1 MANSNINTAWK
12 NDLYPLIDTT
22 FQFEYKNQLNVL
34 AELVDTVVKKQVDY
48 RMATG
53 GGFGELSDYDGAN
66 LVGMN
71 QKRGFVKIITPTEK
85 ANAIDIQRI
94 YGMTDK
100 NGECKRVGTSAANSA
115 SMTVYLGLLRMFG
128 NFANAGA
135 QWLGGDGK
143 SWGATDHPVASKGD
157 AGGTNTVDSDSG
169 TFSNLLTDALSVAA
183 ITKAQTTASRFVTPD
198 GLPFSC
204 DFENNGILL
213 VSPELA
219 PKAKEICGTEAR
231 YSPVN
236 IPESAENGANPVRG
250 LQYMVVGGG
259 SDGFSS
265 KQWAIAD
272 KRQLKQ
278 NTKLVYIEKPQV
290 LQTELD
296 NPLIARYV
304 PYVVFACGFGDARSI
319 IFSNPS

>member
-1 MANSNINTAWK
+1 MANSNISTAWK

-22 FQFEYKNQLNVL
+22 FQFEYKNQINLL
-34 AELVDTVVKKQVDY
+34 KELVDEVTKKQVDY
-48 RMATG
+48 RMSTG
-53 GGFGELSDYDGAN
+53 GGFGELSNYDGAN

-85 ANAIDIQRI
+85 ANSIDIQRI
-94 YGMTDK
+94 YAMTDK
-100 NGECKRVGTSAANSA
+100 SGECKRVGTAAANSA
-115 SMTVYLGLLRMFG
+115 NMTVYLMLLRMFG
-128 NFANAGA
+128 NFTNTAA
-135 QWLGGDGK
+135 QYLGGDGK

-157 AGGTNTVDSDSG
+157 AGGVNTVDSDAG
-169 TFSNLLTDALSVAA
+169 TFSNLITDALSVSA
-183 ITKAQTTASRFVTPD
+183 ITKAQTMASRFVTPD

-204 DFENNGILL
+204 DFENNGVLL

-219 PKAKEICGTEAR
+219 PKAKEICGKEAR
-231 YSPVN
+231 L
-236 IPESAENGANPVRG
+236 IPESAENGANPIYG
-250 LQYMVVGGG
+250 MQYMVIGGG
-259 SDGFSS
+259 QEGFGA

-278 NTKLVYIEKPQV
+278 NTKLIYIEKPQV

-304 PYVVFACGFGDARSI
+304 PYVVAGCGFNDPRSI
-319 IFSNPS
+319 IFSNPA